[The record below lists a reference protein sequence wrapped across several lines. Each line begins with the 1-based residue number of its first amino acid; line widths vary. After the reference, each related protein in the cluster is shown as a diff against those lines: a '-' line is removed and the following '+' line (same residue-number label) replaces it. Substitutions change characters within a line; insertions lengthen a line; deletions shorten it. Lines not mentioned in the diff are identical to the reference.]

1 VAESPNGSEAFR
13 RRDPAHF
20 SKLWGRVHP
29 NMMSAEF
36 YLEAFKGLPLF
47 MMTYP
52 FDGLV
57 EAVKTWD
64 RQSVK
69 TLDLSGPNLL
79 LIVRKTPSLLS

>member
-1 VAESPNGSEAFR
+1 
-13 RRDPAHF
+13 
-20 SKLWGRVHP
+20 
-29 NMMSAEF
+29 
-36 YLEAFKGLPLF
+36 
-47 MMTYP
+47 MTYP